1 MAFDEL
7 KDQAERVQEETRA
20 YIDST
25 IEYYKLWG
33 FKVAMKSTAMAAKV
47 IMVVVCLIMV
57 FLFGSVAA
65 ALFIGEALDSFAAGF
80 LIVGGFFL
88 LLSILIVLFKDKIVE
103 GPMIRKYSEIFF
115 NEE

>member
-1 MAFDEL
+1 MAFEEL
-7 KDQAERVQEETRA
+7 KDQSERVQEETRA
-20 YIDST
+20 YIAST

-33 FKVAMKSTAMAAKV
+33 FKVAMKSTSLATKFV
-47 IMVVVCLIMV
+47 LVMVCVIMV

-65 ALFIGEALDSFAAGF
+65 AIAIGEALNNFVTGF
-80 LIVGGFFL
+80 LIVGGLYVVL
-88 LLSILIVLFKDKIVE
+88 LVLILLFKDKIVE